1 MLEIR
6 DFSVKMLLRNNQ
18 LRYFFS
24 RAPITSSLMD
34 VSEHPAYFA
43 YVIRHL
49 DEDGDGMI
57 SSDEMNN
64 ALN

>member
-1 MLEIR
+1 MLNET
-6 DFSVKMLLRNNQ
+6 FSVIFKHRAFCF
-18 LRYFFS
+18 YFYS
-24 RAPITSSLMD
+24 APISPMD

-64 ALN
+64 ALV

>member
-1 MLEIR
+1 MWFL
-6 DFSVKMLLRNNQ
+6 DSVRN
-18 LRYFFS
+18 FAPVCDADDAIFS

-57 SSDEMNN
+57 GSDEMNN

>member
-1 MLEIR
+1 MTRQETR
-6 DFSVKMLLRNNQ
+6 CF
-18 LRYFFS
+18 YFYS
-24 RAPITSSLMD
+24 APISSSLMD

-64 ALN
+64 ALV